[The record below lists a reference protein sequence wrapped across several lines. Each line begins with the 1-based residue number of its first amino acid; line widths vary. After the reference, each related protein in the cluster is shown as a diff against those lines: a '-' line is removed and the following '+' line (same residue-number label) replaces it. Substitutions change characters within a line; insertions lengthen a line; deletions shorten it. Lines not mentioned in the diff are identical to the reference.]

1 MCVGSS
7 CEIHFSLAVTLT
19 EPSVLVFSL
28 IFVINSYPPFKT
40 LLKYVS
46 GKPPLILDTFKQILP
61 SRVLA
66 SPSVVLLSL
75 QLTILSLPPPL

>member
-1 MCVGSS
+1 M
-7 CEIHFSLAVTLT
+7 
-19 EPSVLVFSL
+19 
-28 IFVINSYPPFKT
+28 
-40 LLKYVS
+40 
-46 GKPPLILDTFKQILP
+46 ILDTFKQILP